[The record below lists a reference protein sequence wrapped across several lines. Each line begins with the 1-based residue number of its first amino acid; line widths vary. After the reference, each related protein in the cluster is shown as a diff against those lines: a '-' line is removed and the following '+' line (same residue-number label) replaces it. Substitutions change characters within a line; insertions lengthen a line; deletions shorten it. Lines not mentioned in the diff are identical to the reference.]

1 MLTQKNIFNINNY
14 KYLIFD
20 CDGVCLDSNQIKSNL
35 FYDIAKSV
43 DRTKA
48 KVFLTYHKNNGGISR
63 YEKFRYFVT
72 NILKIEN
79 HNLVKELISKYGE
92 RYKNLIDQLTFNNE
106 ILKFRKYNKSKWAII
121 SGGNQIEIRNY
132 FKKKSLSHIF
142 ELGIYGSPKNK
153 YQLFN
158 YLISKGLD
166 TDKCIY
172 IGDSMYDYK
181 VAKNFKIDF
190 IFYSKWTELIDWKIF
205 CQKRNIYSFDNFE
218 IFLNLKE

>member
-20 CDGVCLDSNQIKSNL
+20 CDGVCLDSNKIKSNL
-35 FYDIAKSV
+35 FYDIALSV

-48 KVFLTYHKNNGGISR
+48 KDFLIYHQNNGGISR

-72 NILKIEN
+72 DILKIEN
-79 HNLVKELISKYGE
+79 LNLVKELILKYSE
-92 RYKNLIDQLTFNNE
+92 RYKNLIDQLSFNTE

-121 SGGNQIEIRNY
+121 SGGDQIEIRHY
-132 FKKKSLSHIF
+132 FKKKSLSYLF

-153 YQLFN
+153 YQLFSN
-158 YLISKGLD
+158 LISKGID

-172 IGDSMYDYK
+172 IGDSIYDYN
-181 VAKNFKIDF
+181 VAKKFRIEF
-190 IFYSKWTELIDWKIF
+190 IFYSKWTEFIDWKVF
-205 CQKRNIYSFDNFE
+205 CQKSKIYSFNNFE
-218 IFLNLKE
+218 TFLDLK